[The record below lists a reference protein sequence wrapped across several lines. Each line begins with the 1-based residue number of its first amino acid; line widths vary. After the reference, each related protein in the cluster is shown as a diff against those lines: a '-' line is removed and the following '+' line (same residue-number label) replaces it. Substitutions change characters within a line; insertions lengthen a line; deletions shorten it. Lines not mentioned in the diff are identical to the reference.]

1 MRLIIDLD
9 DDNRVTALGD
19 GKPAIICESVKRMA
33 SQICTVA
40 EIYNS
45 GEEYVSVMFADVTYL
60 SDDEA
65 V

>member
-9 DDNRVTALGD
+9 DDNRVTVTGA
-19 GKPAIICESVKRMA
+19 GKPAMICESVKRMA

-40 EIYNS
+40 EIYS